1 METSEL
7 EAKRKEVEYIESQGN
22 LYVALLAELG
32 FSDEE
37 IACALRLQG
46 RLQ

>member
-7 EAKRKEVEYIESQGN
+7 EEKQKEIAYIESQGD
-22 LYVALLAELG
+22 LYVKLMESLG

>member
-7 EAKRKEVEYIESQGN
+7 EAKRKEVEFLESQGD
-22 LYVALLAELG
+22 LYVALLEKLG

>member
-1 METSEL
+1 MERNEL
-7 EAKRKEVEYIESQGN
+7 EERQKQVEYLESQGD
-22 LYVALLAELG
+22 LYVKLLERLG

-37 IACALRLQG
+37 IAAALRLQG